1 MNLVYFEQS
10 EEISA
15 LKLNHANREDELMK
29 LKTEIE
35 RLKRNANKVEKE
47 NEIKMKDMK
56 SEMQN
61 AFKKVGEYVYEN
73 EKLQEENRTLKELKK
88 VDDLLTENLMKVGID
103 VNNDSIQV
111 VDDVENHESE
121 ESDDYPDDE
130 EVARFFTES
139 LQNKSSRTSPQSA
152 AERPK
157 MQTIREPRLGCKK

>member
-1 MNLVYFEQS
+1 MKYMDILEKEHTSLKDEHAQFKKVYFEQS
-10 EEISA
+10 EEIST

-47 NEIKMKDMK
+47 NEVKLRDIK

-88 VDDLLTENLMKVGID
+88 V
-103 VNNDSIQV
+103 ND
-111 VDDVENHESE
+111 
-121 ESDDYPDDE
+121 
-130 EVARFFTES
+130 
-139 LQNKSSRTSPQSA
+139 
-152 AERPK
+152 
-157 MQTIREPRLGCKK
+157 